1 MPDIDS
7 ERLKQLISAF
17 KSAEEQV
24 QSVLLDTNAK
34 SVEDYRL
41 KVDKKLDKVSVS
53 LMRESIDWAEK
64 DLPKAYREGE
74 KRTDSCIGGS
84 HGLVFGTL
92 KDTAIETPYIELARH
107 TQYANDYQKKIIDD
121 AILEAEKDGYGAT
134 VSKVKD
140 IIQDTLAKDNASM
153 IVQYS
158 NGAKMPLEKYAE
170 MLARTSRIET
180 ANRGSFDRSLKN
192 GIDLVRC
199 TKVPNCCPYCQ
210 MYEDKVYSLTGR
222 DSRFPYI
229 YDTALQRGYDIMH
242 PNCRHE
248 FPPFIEEMY
257 AQEELQALIEKSNH
271 FKKLS
276 PDDKLFKIYN
286 ENQAL
291 LRQWNEE
298 RHEFNNM
305 QAYYKAKGEEPPYTT
320 LGGFRRAHRS
330 NENTFAYKKSHNAVR
345 DFQQYGRWK
354 DVAGEKNV
362 PKSFAEFQEIK
373 YNRPDDFQQIL
384 SSVRGRSA
392 VLQDRLD
399 FRYEGENGFIPSKT
413 VISHVKVIAGKG
425 SNTPL
430 RVADSLAVKYGGEPD
445 DWQKKVGQV
454 ESNKYLFDVH
464 WYEIDYKQYGAK
476 LKGRKEKK

>member
-74 KRTDSCIGGS
+74 KGTDGRIGGS

-92 KDTAIETPYIELARH
+92 KDAAIETPYIELARH

-121 AILEAEKDGYGAT
+121 AISEAEKDGYGAT

-180 ANRGSFDRSLKN
+180 ANRGGFDRALKN

-210 MYEDKVYSLTGR
+210 MFEDKVYSLTGK
-222 DSRFPYI
+222 DKRFPYI

-257 AQEELQALIEKSNH
+257 AQEELQELIEKSNY
-271 FKKLS
+271 FKELS

-286 ENQAL
+286 RNQAL
-291 LRQWNEE
+291 LRQYNEE
-298 RHEFNNM
+298 RKEFKEWQIQLGDENP
-305 QAYYKAKGEEPPYTT
+305 YKT
-320 LGGFRRAHRS
+320 LGGFRRAKRS
-330 NENTFAYKKSHNAVR
+330 GSETYTETKKAVVSVQKLPDSKPIQVSEIPKKVISQLPFNIKSDNLLITYKQLKKHIETGSKNHESLYKEVAPDLPKIMSNPDRVFLDSSRKDTALFYSAAHKAIVVVKFSTITKKLSNTIITIHPCGNRTIKKYINTKKTLYKK
-345 DFQQYGRWK
+345 
-354 DVAGEKNV
+354 E
-362 PKSFAEFQEIK
+362 
-373 YNRPDDFQQIL
+373 
-384 SSVRGRSA
+384 
-392 VLQDRLD
+392 
-399 FRYEGENGFIPSKT
+399 
-413 VISHVKVIAGKG
+413 
-425 SNTPL
+425 
-430 RVADSLAVKYGGEPD
+430 
-445 DWQKKVGQV
+445 
-454 ESNKYLFDVH
+454 
-464 WYEIDYKQYGAK
+464 
-476 LKGRKEKK
+476 

>member
-74 KRTDSCIGGS
+74 KRTDGRIGGS

-92 KDTAIETPYIELARH
+92 KDAAIETPYIELARH

-180 ANRGSFDRSLKN
+180 ANRGGFDRALKN

-210 MYEDKVYSLTGR
+210 MFEDKVYSLTGK
-222 DSRFPYI
+222 DKRFPYI

-257 AQEELQALIEKSNH
+257 SQEELQ
-271 FKKLS
+271 
-276 PDDKLFKIYN
+276 
-286 ENQAL
+286 
-291 LRQWNEE
+291 
-298 RHEFNNM
+298 
-305 QAYYKAKGEEPPYTT
+305 
-320 LGGFRRAHRS
+320 
-330 NENTFAYKKSHNAVR
+330 
-345 DFQQYGRWK
+345 
-354 DVAGEKNV
+354 
-362 PKSFAEFQEIK
+362 
-373 YNRPDDFQQIL
+373 
-384 SSVRGRSA
+384 
-392 VLQDRLD
+392 
-399 FRYEGENGFIPSKT
+399 
-413 VISHVKVIAGKG
+413 
-425 SNTPL
+425 
-430 RVADSLAVKYGGEPD
+430 
-445 DWQKKVGQV
+445 
-454 ESNKYLFDVH
+454 
-464 WYEIDYKQYGAK
+464 
-476 LKGRKEKK
+476 